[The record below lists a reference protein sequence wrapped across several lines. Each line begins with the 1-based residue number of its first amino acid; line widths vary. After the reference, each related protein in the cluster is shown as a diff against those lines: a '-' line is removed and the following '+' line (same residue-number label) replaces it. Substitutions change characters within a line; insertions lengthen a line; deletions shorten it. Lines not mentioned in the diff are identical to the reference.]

1 VLRVPVGRTFAI
13 APAAAAGLFA
23 LGGAMVWYANHLNR
37 HREKLGRWLI
47 LDKPMDG
54 LYRTVDL
61 RGLTNGQLQ
70 HVQRQMQGQ
79 RNGYVRDP
87 LTGVIV
93 SQEELN
99 AEFLRRSGQG
109 GFLFVPPP
117 VGGVVAASLANALRI
132 AAVGAVAWLVAKLG
146 LDWGGINSP
155 GLQYGPGGTLPD
167 WWPTGTLSPN
177 AYNPVTI
184 TWKRTR
190 LNEYDGCKELTESYV
205 APGFTSWGTSPI
217 WVSNGD
223 EKFSQNS
230 CGVVPPA
237 SVIVTGGGQ
246 NGTKGELMRIGTNTD
261 VSEIKVESI
270 TVTAGDPATAVS
282 YPDWTPSSQPRR
294 FPQIEPVPALPQPA
308 TIPLPLPEPLPAE
321 VPDAVPLGVPGP
333 ANPGQI
339 KKAPPR
345 IGVPGRPGQGNP
357 VRIPG
362 AVDIGVGGV
371 PTPAPIPLPVT
382 TPTDQEIPWPG
393 ADPIGSPGQQP
404 RPTMQ
409 GIAQE
414 VGRLEQKMR
423 LMNTPGKLA
432 PGQPPSGL
440 GDLIEPLWGL
450 IQGMLDAGGYELSS
464 RCVPDGEPGSP
475 SDPLTWNWGPS
486 LTPFAGLENRL
497 GAIAGMLQG
506 SKDLPQPTCKG
517 PRVEGEWVSINF
529 ESIAPSPQGQ
539 KRLRKIFRY
548 RDQQAQG
555 LESHVDHWRDFTWQ
569 AGDVIVVHKGGVWG
583 VPKVWAA
590 SVDEGKRVIRHA
602 AAIAGVDLE
611 APGSQWVVS
620 RSGDPRYGMA
630 GEMQIMRGRDGL
642 WMISKRDGPSG
653 PAQYLAPG

>member
-1 VLRVPVGRTFAI
+1 MLRVPVGRTFAI

-93 SQEELN
+93 SQEDLN

-117 VGGVVAASLANALRI
+117 AGGVVAASLANALRI

-155 GLQYGPGGTLPD
+155 GEQYGPGGTLPE
-167 WWPTGTLSPN
+167 WWPTGTLNPGS
-177 AYNPVTI
+177 YNQVI
-184 TWKRTR
+184 VKWKRVS
-190 LNEYDGCKELTESYV
+190 LNPYDGCQPMEENKESTYL
-205 APGFTSWGTSPI
+205 SWGEYPI
-217 WVSNGD
+217 WVRNGAP
-223 EKFSQNS
+223 EFSLPGQ
-230 CGVVPPA
+230 CGQTIPTSQIIRGGVQADGPQDLGVIWTGE
-237 SVIVTGGGQ
+237 SVSQIQ
-246 NGTKGELMRIGTNTD
+246 
-261 VSEIKVESI
+261 IKSI
-270 TVTAGDPATAVS
+270 TTRALEPSGAVP
-282 YPDWTPSSQPRR
+282 YPDWTPSSQPRQ
-294 FPQIEPVPALPQPA
+294 FPVIEPVPALPQPA
-308 TIPLPLPEPLPAE
+308 TIPQPLPEPLPAE

-339 KKAPPR
+339 KKAPPQ

-414 VGRLEQKMR
+414 VGRLEQKLR
-423 LMNTPGKLA
+423 LMNTPSTPP
-432 PGQPPSGL
+432 PGQGPSGL
-440 GDLIEPLWGL
+440 ADLIGPLWGL
-450 IQGMLDAGGYELSS
+450 LQGMLDAGGYELSS
-464 RCVPDGEPGSP
+464 RCVPDGEAGSSSNP
-475 SDPLTWNWGPS
+475 FVYDWGAS
-486 LTPFAGLENRL
+486 LTPFGGLENRL
-497 GAIAGMLQG
+497 NAIAGILQG

-517 PRVEGEWVSINF
+517 PRVEGEWVTVNF
-529 ESIAPSPQGQ
+529 ESEGPSPQSRD
-539 KRLRKIFRY
+539 RLRKILRY
-548 RDQQAQG
+548 RDQQAHG
-555 LESHVDHWRDFTWQ
+555 LESHVDHWRDFTWK
-569 AGDVIVVHKGGVWG
+569 AGDVIVIHKGGVWG
-583 VPKVWAA
+583 VPQVWAE

-602 AAIAGVDLE
+602 AAIAGVDLD
-611 APGSQWVVS
+611 APGSQWVVT
-620 RSGDPRYGMA
+620 RSADPRYGMG
-630 GEMQIMRGRDGL
+630 GEMKVRRGRGGL
-642 WMISKRDGPSG
+642 WMISKRPGPSG
-653 PAQYLAPG
+653 APEYLIPG